1 MAAAYAGMKMWDEAA
16 RNAQEALRLRPDYQ
30 LARNNLVWAL
40 QEKQKLAGGPA
51 PVPAAPAQA
60 VVGANAGQLLNLSM
74 QLYQSGKYPEC
85 IAAARQAIKI
95 DPTLAEAYNNI
106 AACSSNLKKWD
117 DAIAAASEALRL
129 RPDFQLARNNL
140 AWAVQQK
147 QLAGAA
153 PRSK

>member
-30 LARNNLVWAL
+30 LARNNLAWAL
-40 QEKQKLAGGPA
+40 QEKQKLAGGP
-51 PVPAAPAQA
+51 VPAAPASA
-60 VVGANAGQLLNLSM
+60 VAGANAGQLLNLSM

-85 IAAARQAIKI
+85 IAAGRQAIKI

-106 AACSSNLKKWD
+106 AACSSSLKKWD
-117 DAIAAASEALRL
+117 DAIAAASAALRL

-147 QLAGAA
+147 QSAGAA